1 MSKIIK
7 ILGTGCP
14 KCKTTTAL
22 VEEVVKENNIDA
34 QVIKIEDIMEIME
47 YNVLSTPVVV
57 IDEQITIKGRVP
69 TKTEMLNLLTS
80 ENKYNNDTN
89 EGEDCCSQESCC

>member
-34 QVIKIEDIMEIME
+34 EIIKVEDIMEIME
-47 YNVLSTPVVV
+47 YNILSTPVLV
-57 IDEQITIKGRVP
+57 IDEKVTVKGRVP
-69 TKTEMLNLLTS
+69 SKNEIIELL
-80 ENKYNNDTN
+80 K
-89 EGEDCCSQESCC
+89 

>member
-22 VEEVVKENNIDA
+22 VEEVVNENNIDA
-34 QVIKIEDIMEIME
+34 EIIKVEDIMEIME
-47 YNVLSTPVVV
+47 YNVLSTPVLV

-69 TKTEMLNLLTS
+69 SKNEIIDLL
-80 ENKYNNDTN
+80 K
-89 EGEDCCSQESCC
+89 

>member
-22 VEEVVKENNIDA
+22 VEEVVNENNIDA
-34 QVIKIEDIMEIME
+34 KIIKVEDIMEIME
-47 YNVLSTPVVV
+47 YNVLSTPVLV

-69 TKTEMLNLLTS
+69 SKNEIIDLL
-80 ENKYNNDTN
+80 K
-89 EGEDCCSQESCC
+89 

>member
-34 QVIKIEDIMEIME
+34 EIIKVEDIMEIME
-47 YNVLSTPVVV
+47 YNVLSTPVLV

-69 TKTEMLNLLTS
+69 NKNEILDLL
-80 ENKYNNDTN
+80 K
-89 EGEDCCSQESCC
+89 

>member
-22 VEEVVKENNIDA
+22 VEEVVNENNIDA
-34 QVIKIEDIMEIME
+34 EIIKVEDIMQIME
-47 YNVLSTPVVV
+47 YNVLSTPVLV

-69 TKTEMLNLLTS
+69 SKNEIIDLL
-80 ENKYNNDTN
+80 K
-89 EGEDCCSQESCC
+89 

>member
-34 QVIKIEDIMEIME
+34 EIVKVEDIMEIMK
-47 YNVLSTPVVV
+47 YNVLSTPVLVV
-57 IDEQITIKGRVP
+57 DEQITVKGRVP
-69 TKTEMLNLLTS
+69 GKNEIIELL
-80 ENKYNNDTN
+80 K
-89 EGEDCCSQESCC
+89 